1 MSNKIGKEGV
11 SVIDRFERFSLFL
24 SEIVRYWHKIAADE
38 LERYGLKGACAV
50 YFTALYRYPEGITA
64 KQLGE
69 MCGKDKSDVSR
80 AISQMEQKGL
90 VVKRGVNDNLYRA
103 RLVLTEDGRAAA
115 EHINERAQRAVE
127 LGGKGL
133 SDEHRAI
140 FYESLARIAANL
152 QTLSTEGL
160 PHE

>member
-1 MSNKIGKEGV
+1 M
-11 SVIDRFERFSLFL
+11 IDRFERFSLFL

-50 YFTALYRYPEGITA
+50 YFTTLYRCSDGITA
-64 KQLGE
+64 KELGE
-69 MCGKDKSDVSR
+69 LCGKDKSDVSR
-80 AISQMEQKGL
+80 AIAKMEEKGM
-90 VVKRGVNDNLYRA
+90 VKRCGVYDNMYRA
-103 RLVLTEDGRAAA
+103 RLVLTEEGMAAA
-115 EHINERAQRAVE
+115 RHINERVRCAVE

-140 FYESLARIAANL
+140 FYDALALIASNL

-160 PHE
+160 PKMEE